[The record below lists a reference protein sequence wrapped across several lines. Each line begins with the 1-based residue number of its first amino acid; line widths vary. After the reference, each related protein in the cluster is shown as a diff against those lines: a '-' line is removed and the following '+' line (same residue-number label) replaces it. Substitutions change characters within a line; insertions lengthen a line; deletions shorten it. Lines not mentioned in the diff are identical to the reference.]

1 MVKINSIE
9 FVYEKEEISHITCH
23 LNNKKLFDVELDDFF
38 FYLLE
43 CDDNLNQYSKNFE
56 TWESFINDLKTLS
69 YDFKDSCENYINS
82 QFTHTELEEFTYTN
96 I

>member
-38 FYLLE
+38 FHLL
-43 CDDNLNQYSKNFE
+43 DNDENLKSYSKNFD
-56 TWESFINDLKTLS
+56 TWDYLIKDLNTLS
-69 YDFKDSCENYINS
+69 YNFKDSCEKYITS
-82 QFTHTELEEFTYTN
+82 QFTHTQLEEFTYTN